1 MHMEQ
6 SPAWG
11 KPLAGAGDEVDITET
26 AEGFAIALPDL
37 TPL

>member
-6 SPAWG
+6 SPARG
-11 KPLAGAGDEVDITET
+11 KPLAGAGNEVDITDT
-26 AEGFAIALPDL
+26 AEGFATALPDL